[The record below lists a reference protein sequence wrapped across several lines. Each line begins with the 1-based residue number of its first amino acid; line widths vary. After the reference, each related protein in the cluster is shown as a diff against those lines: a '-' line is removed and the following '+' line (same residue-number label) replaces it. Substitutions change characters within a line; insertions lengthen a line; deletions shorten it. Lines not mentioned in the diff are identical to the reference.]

1 MDPLFLAFSQQSNG
15 VPQESK
21 LATYMSHQSA
31 INSHPSSVAS
41 NTLAKGISGLNIEKK
56 VPPSGLSLGG
66 SGHSPPSP
74 TPPFFPPSNFL
85 GSFPGLAASTSPSAS
100 SRRRVVGGGP
110 PAVSPLPS
118 SPLHHNLGGFRAGEA
133 GTSPT
138 AISSSPMQVHNQ
150 STSPTASPGRIRC
163 SPSPNMPA
171 ALEEKATMEMAL
183 PVPTYQEN
191 VGGTTYFYPA
201 AGDSAA
207 IHPHLNLHHQMQVAP
222 HCPPGSVPPV
232 TTGPSLV
239 FSAYRVYPGPPSH
252 LGTTPL
258 TATSPRSSPPLAGPT
273 SSPRPTSPTVTSQ
286 PAISSGPSPSGPT
299 LRPLPAPPP
308 VSTWFLVTEELRADT
323 LRKHA
328 LTLAQPDPEQFPDL
342 PTEVDNYHDLCP
354 LEALTANNGLTGLA
368 IGQPPGHV
376 GHHGLHPRHSIHHPL
391 QSHQRLSHHV
401 HHHHKSSSSLGYP
414 SSTYKA
420 THSKTGIR
428 YCLKRIHGFR
438 LSNTKCMLLVDMW
451 KRLQHPNIIQL
462 REIFSTKAFG
472 DHSMVFVFDFHAG
485 AEPLL
490 DKHFSQ
496 PEALNGYIDAFSS
509 DPSAPRPYSHHKN
522 TLLRQHSNLLPE
534 SLIWNYIIQ
543 ITSAVRVV
551 HGAGL
556 ALRGALEPHRVLVC
570 GKTRLR
576 LSGCGIPD
584 VLASFD
590 PSSAPSP
597 PPPPPPPPNS
607 VTAGTSS
614 TAAGNTSSSSQSGQ
628 SVPATQASSAYL
640 AMVPHYQQEDLRA
653 LGRLVLCLACRSLAA
668 PHRDHLQA
676 SLDLVSRSYSPDLRN
691 LIMYLLSGP
700 QTQQQQSPQLGS
712 SSSGGLGSSGSP
724 VNVGNSRAHS
734 VADLMPMIGA
744 RFYTQLDALALRG
757 DSLEE
762 EVAKEMENG
771 RLCRLLVKLG
781 AINERPELNLDGS
794 WSETGDRYMLKLFRD
809 YLFHQVEEDGRPW
822 LDMAHVTHCLNKLDC
837 GAPDRICL
845 MSRDEQS
852 VLVVTYAELK
862 QCLESSFA
870 EIMSSASAPSHHSHS
885 LTGSTHTSAS

>member
-1 MDPLFLAFSQQSNG
+1 MDPLFLAFSQQTNG

-31 INSHPSSVAS
+31 INNHPSTVSS
-41 NTLAKGISGLNIEKK
+41 NALAKGISGLSLEKK
-56 VPPSGLSLGG
+56 VPSSGLPLG
-66 SGHSPPSP
+66 GHSPPSP
-74 TPPFFPPSNFL
+74 TPPFYPPANFL
-85 GSFPGLAASTSPSAS
+85 GSFPGLAASPSTSA
-100 SRRRVVGGGP
+100 RRRVAGP

-118 SPLHHNLGGFRAGEA
+118 SPLHTLGGFES

-138 AISSSPMQVHNQ
+138 GMPSSSMQLHNQ
-150 STSPTASPGRIRC
+150 STSPTSSPGRIRC

-171 ALEEKATMEMAL
+171 ALDEKATIEMAV

-201 AGDSAA
+201 GGDSAA
-207 IHPHLNLHHQMQVAP
+207 IHPHLNMHHPMQVAP
-222 HCPPGSVPPV
+222 HCPAGPVPPV

-252 LGTTPL
+252 LGTAPL
-258 TATSPRSSPPLAGPT
+258 TATSPRSSPPLAVPT
-273 SSPRPTSPTVTSQ
+273 SSPRPTSPTSSSQ

-308 VSTWFLVTEELRADT
+308 MSSWFLVAEELRADT

-354 LEALTANNGLTGLA
+354 LEALNANNGLSGLA
-368 IGQPPGHV
+368 VGQPPGHV
-376 GHHGLHPRHSIHHPL
+376 GHHGLHPRHSMHHSL
-391 QSHQRLSHHV
+391 QSHQRLAHHV
-401 HHHHKSSSSLGYP
+401 HHHHKSSSSLGYLT
-414 SSTYKA
+414 STYKA
-420 THSKTGIR
+420 THSKTGVR

-451 KRLQHPNIIQL
+451 KRLQHPNVVQL

-472 DHSMVFVFDFHAG
+472 DHSLVFVFDFHAG
-485 AEPLL
+485 AETLL

-496 PEALNGYIDAFSS
+496 AEAMNGYIDAFSS

-556 ALRGALEPHRVLVC
+556 ALRGSLEPHRVLVC

-590 PSSAPSP
+590 PSSSAPSP
-597 PPPPPPPPNS
+597 PPPPPPPSS
-607 VTAGTSS
+607 VTGGASSPAVGATSS
-614 TAAGNTSSSSQSGQ
+614 PSQSGQ
-628 SVPATQASSAYL
+628 SSSSNSAPSAFL
-640 AMVPHYQQEDLRA
+640 AMVSHYQQEDLRA
-653 LGRLVLCLACRSLAA
+653 LGRLVLSLACRSLAA

-691 LIMYLLSGP
+691 LILYLLSGP
-700 QTQQQQSPQLGS
+700 PQQQSAQLGS

-744 RFYTQLDALALRG
+744 RFYTQLDVLALRA
-757 DSLEE
+757 DTLEE

-862 QCLESSFA
+862 QCLENSFA
-870 EIMSSASAPSHHSHS
+870 EITTSASVPSHHSHS
-885 LTGSTHTSAS
+885 LTASSHSATS